1 MTNKQACIVLSRM
14 YLPADSTSSKEA
26 IEKAIE
32 ALELPEAQAPARA
45 VKSTLSFTH
54 GYDFI
59 IWECGNCGNQLRSFA
74 NYCDKCGRK
83 VQLPEPPKEGD
94 GE

>member
-1 MTNKQACIVLSRM
+1 MTNKQACIVLSQM
-14 YLPADSTSSKEA
+14 YLPADSTNSKEA

-32 ALELPEAQAPARA
+32 ALKLQEAQAPVRA
-45 VKSTLSFTH
+45 VKSASSFTH

-74 NYCDKCGRK
+74 NYCDKRGRK
-83 VQLPEPPKEGD
+83 IQLPEPSKEGD
-94 GE
+94 LE